1 MVVLDL
7 KIDNSPLPHLLLLL
21 YKINNPVREEE
32 KCVVW
37 GFRETEKQ
45 CTIQGPS
52 TFKRVKSLSQTQG
65 WKMRVIRGED
75 EVAKG
80 GRSWS
85 VVDSKLFEILVE
97 DMRGKLKGC
106 IWERSRGI
114 SSWIR
119 FGEVSLQCL
128 LEGVEACCKEVDN

>member
-1 MVVLDL
+1 
-7 KIDNSPLPHLLLLL
+7 
-21 YKINNPVREEE
+21 
-32 KCVVW
+32 
-37 GFRETEKQ
+37 
-45 CTIQGPS
+45 
-52 TFKRVKSLSQTQG
+52 
-65 WKMRVIRGED
+65 MRVIRGED

-119 FGEVSLQCL
+119 FGEVSLRCL
-128 LEGVEACCKEVDN
+128 LEGVEACCREVDN